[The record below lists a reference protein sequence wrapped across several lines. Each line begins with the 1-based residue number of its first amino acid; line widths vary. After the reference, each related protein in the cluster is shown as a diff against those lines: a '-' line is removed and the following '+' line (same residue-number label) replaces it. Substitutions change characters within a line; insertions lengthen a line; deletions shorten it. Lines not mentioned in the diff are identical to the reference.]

1 MANALQNAL
10 LKQIRE
16 LRRRVQAGPVGSF
29 FSWWIEEL
37 KLALP
42 EPWREKLT
50 HASRRLTVL
59 LRDEAMELAV
69 DENRSLRSVGRLA
82 LTAEPSLQRQQVE
95 DLKREN
101 DLEEAPV
108 YLLLDAEKVLSREVS
123 LPLATESNLAQ
134 VLSFEMDRQTPFK
147 ASAVYFDWEV
157 LERGGSAGKLHLLM
171 HVVPRAE
178 IDKAIEK
185 LSGRGVQLSG
195 VDIRKGER
203 TLGLN
208 LLPEQQRYRI
218 VNTRTRVNWGLGA
231 AVAVLLVLAMA
242 LSLSLRQH
250 QVNQL
255 ESAIADVRGEAMQV
269 DRIRK
274 QIVSAAEAAGFLATR
289 RAEVPLAV
297 ELLDDVT
304 RLLPDDTYLDRL
316 VINPSSIQLQG
327 KSANAQQL
335 IEKVNESPYLDAASF
350 RGSTRLDVRS
360 GLEIFEINAQVSVP
374 GGDDDAGS

>member
-157 LERGGSAGKLHLLM
+157 LERGGSAGKLRLLM

-231 AVAVLLVLAMA
+231 AVAVLLVLAMG

-250 QVNQL
+250 QVNEL
-255 ESAIADVRGEAMQV
+255 EAAIADVRGEAMQV

-304 RLLPDDTYLDRL
+304 RLLPDDTYLD
-316 VINPSSIQLQG
+316 
-327 KSANAQQL
+327 
-335 IEKVNESPYLDAASF
+335 AASF